1 MLPVAIKGY
10 WVNKTICIL
19 HHYDSYMHL
28 YVFLPI
34 GNYLPTL
41 PTANSDLSIDYTDQG
56 QWARL
61 VDSQSQCLPTT
72 LKPLAAACKENGE
85 T

>member
-56 QWARL
+56 Q
-61 VDSQSQCLPTT
+61 
-72 LKPLAAACKENGE
+72 
-85 T
+85 